1 MEVMIAVDRR
11 RVEQQV
17 VEDRLLQKEK
27 NARQDAEVFVTGAF
41 KEELKKRK
49 KFEEELEQQ
58 DFRDSLK
65 AAEKMEQG
73 RGFADMYRNLLNGG
87 LATSRGGEKVREQA
101 PARIELEKIEEKKDE
116 KDEDIK

>member
-1 MEVMIAVDRR
+1 MG
-11 RVEQQV
+11 
-17 VEDRLLQKEK
+17 
-27 NARQDAEVFVTGAF
+27 FVTGAF

-58 DFRDSLK
+58 DFKDSLK

-101 PARIELEKIEEKKDE
+101 PARIELEKVEEKEDE
-116 KDEDIK
+116 EVKEEKVEIKEEQDQIEPGVVDAKAEPELEDARAA